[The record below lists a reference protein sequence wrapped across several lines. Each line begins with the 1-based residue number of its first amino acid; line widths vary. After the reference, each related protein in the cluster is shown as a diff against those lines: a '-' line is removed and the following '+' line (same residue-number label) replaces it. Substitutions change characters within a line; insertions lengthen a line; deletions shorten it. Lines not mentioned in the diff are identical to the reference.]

1 MIINGIVHTI
11 YITKLDFNTLG
22 GNPMSILEKVSSE
35 TRGIFNMFFD
45 KEPLNYLEAAGL
57 YGVIAQGRYNVSA
70 LEVIY
75 NHAQDSE
82 LKALIK
88 EAIVKQTTNLIEH
101 SEKLL
106 SESGG
111 TLPTLSFTKRTL
123 HKNPLDIPADA
134 RMTDGE
140 IAIAVGTMAKAAQ
153 MALLA
158 TLHQSYQLEVALM
171 YREML
176 DAGLDWDYRLLQLML
191 DRGWLPRLAKI
202 EH

>member
-1 MIINGIVHTI
+1 MT
-11 YITKLDFNTLG
+11 
-22 GNPMSILEKVSSE
+22 ILEKVSSE
-35 TRGIFNMFFD
+35 TRSIFNMFFD

-57 YGVIAQGRYNVSA
+57 YGVIAQGRYNIAS

-75 NHAQDSE
+75 NHAQDAE
-82 LKALIK
+82 LKSLIK
-88 EAIVKQTTNLIEH
+88 EAIDRHTKSLIEH

-106 SESGG
+106 SDSGG

-123 HKNPLDIPADA
+123 HKKLLDIPADA

-140 IAIAVGTMAKAAQ
+140 IAIAIGTMAKAAQ

-171 YREML
+171 YREIL

-191 DRGWLPRLAKI
+191 NRGWLPRLAKI

>member
-1 MIINGIVHTI
+1 MTL
-11 YITKLDFNTLG
+11 LDR
-22 GNPMSILEKVSSE
+22 VSSE

-45 KEPLNYLEAAGL
+45 KEPVNYLEAAGL
-57 YGVIAQGRYNVSA
+57 YGVIAQGRYNIAS
-70 LEVIY
+70 LEVAY
-75 NHAQDSE
+75 NHAQDGE
-82 LKALIK
+82 LKRLIM
-88 EAIVKQTTNLIEH
+88 EAIDNHTKNLIEH

-111 TLPTLSFTKRTL
+111 TLPTISFTKRTL
-123 HKNPLDIPADA
+123 HKRPLDIPPDA

-191 DRGWLPRLAKI
+191 DRGWLPKLAKI
-202 EH
+202 QH

>member
-1 MIINGIVHTI
+1 MT
-11 YITKLDFNTLG
+11 T
-22 GNPMSILEKVSSE
+22 LEKISSE
-35 TRGIFNMFFD
+35 TRNILSMFFD

-57 YGVIAQGRYNVSA
+57 YGVIAQGSCNIA
-70 LEVIY
+70 CLEVFY
-75 NHAQDSE
+75 NHAQDRE
-82 LKALIK
+82 LKSLIK
-88 EAIVKQTTNLIEH
+88 EAIDTHNKTIIEH

-106 SESGG
+106 SDSGG
-111 TLPTLSFTKRTL
+111 PLPTLSFTKRTL
-123 HKNPLDIPADA
+123 HKEPLDIPCDA

-140 IAIAVGTMAKAAQ
+140 IAIDLGSMAKAAQ

-171 YREML
+171 YRKML

-191 DRGWLPRLAKI
+191 NRGWLPRLAKI

>member
-1 MIINGIVHTI
+1 MT
-11 YITKLDFNTLG
+11 
-22 GNPMSILEKVSSE
+22 ILENISSE
-35 TRGIFNMFFD
+35 TRNIFNMFFD

-57 YGVIAQGRYNVSA
+57 YGVIAQGRYNIAS
-70 LEVIY
+70 LEVMY
-75 NHAQDSE
+75 NHAQDVE

-88 EAIVKQTTNLIEH
+88 EVIEKQTKNLIEH

-123 HKNPLDIPADA
+123 HKQTLEIPDDA
-134 RMTDGE
+134 HLTDSE
-140 IAIAVGTMAKAAQ
+140 IAITIGTMAKAAQ

-158 TLHQSYQLEVALM
+158 TLHQSYQLEVALL

-191 DRGWLPRLAKI
+191 NRGWLPRLAKI

>member
-1 MIINGIVHTI
+1 MT
-11 YITKLDFNTLG
+11 
-22 GNPMSILEKVSSE
+22 ILEKVSSE
-35 TRGIFNMFFD
+35 TRNIYNMFFD

-57 YGVIAQGRYNVSA
+57 YGVIAQGRYNIAS

-75 NHAQDSE
+75 NHAQDGE

-88 EAIVKQTTNLIEH
+88 EAIDKQTKNLIEQ

-111 TLPTLSFTKRTL
+111 TLPSLSFTKRTL
-123 HKNPLDIPADA
+123 HKDQLNIPPDA
-134 RMTDGE
+134 RMNDGE
-140 IAIAVGTMAKAAQ
+140 IAIAIGSMAKAAQ

-176 DAGLDWDYRLLQLML
+176 DSGLDWDYRLLQLML
-191 DRGWLPRLAKI
+191 NRGWLPKLAKVQ
-202 EH
+202 H

>member
-1 MIINGIVHTI
+1 MT
-11 YITKLDFNTLG
+11 
-22 GNPMSILEKVSSE
+22 ILEKVSSE
-35 TRGIFNMFFD
+35 TRSILNMFFD

-57 YGVIAQGRYNVSA
+57 YGVIAQGRYNIAS
-70 LEVIY
+70 LEVLY
-75 NHAQDSE
+75 NHAQDRE

-88 EAIVKQTTNLIEH
+88 EAIDKHTKNLIEH

-111 TLPTLSFTKRTL
+111 SLPTLSFSKRTL
-123 HKNPLDIPADA
+123 HKDPLDIAPDA

-140 IAIAVGTMAKAAQ
+140 IAITIGSMAKASQ
-153 MALLA
+153 MALLG

-171 YREML
+171 YREVL

-191 DRGWLPRLAKI
+191 TRGWLPHLAKI
-202 EH
+202 HH

>member
-1 MIINGIVHTI
+1 MT
-11 YITKLDFNTLG
+11 
-22 GNPMSILEKVSSE
+22 ILEKVSSE
-35 TRGIFNMFFD
+35 TRNIFNMFFD

-57 YGVIAQGRYNVSA
+57 YGVIAQGRYNIAA

-75 NHAQDSE
+75 NHAQDTE
-82 LKALIK
+82 LKSLIK
-88 EAIVKQTTNLIEH
+88 EAIDRHTKTLIQH

-123 HKNPLDIPADA
+123 HKKSLDIPADA

-140 IAIAVGTMAKAAQ
+140 IAIAVGSMAKAAQ

-176 DAGLDWDYRLLQLML
+176 DVGLEWDYRLLQLML
-191 DRGWLPRLAKI
+191 NRGWLPRLAKI

>member
-1 MIINGIVHTI
+1 MT
-11 YITKLDFNTLG
+11 
-22 GNPMSILEKVSSE
+22 ILERVSSE
-35 TRGIFNMFFD
+35 TRSIYNMFFD

-57 YGVIAQGRYNVSA
+57 YGVIAQGRCNIAS

-75 NHAQDSE
+75 NHAQDAE

-88 EAIVKQTTNLIEH
+88 EAIEKQTKNLIEH

-111 TLPTLSFTKRTL
+111 ALPTLSFTQRTL
-123 HKNPLDIPADA
+123 HKKSLDIPSDA
-134 RMTDGE
+134 HMTDGE
-140 IAIAVGTMAKAAQ
+140 IAITIGTIAKASQ

-158 TLHQSYQLEVALM
+158 TLHQSYQVEVALM

-191 DRGWLPRLAKI
+191 KRGWLPRLAKI

>member
-1 MIINGIVHTI
+1 MTI
-11 YITKLDFNTLG
+11 LDR
-22 GNPMSILEKVSSE
+22 VSSE

-45 KEPLNYLEAAGL
+45 QEPLNYLEAAGL
-57 YGVIAQGRYNVSA
+57 YAVIAQGRYNIAS

-75 NHAQDSE
+75 NHAQDKE
-82 LKALIK
+82 LKSLIK
-88 EAIVKQTTNLIEH
+88 EAMESHTKNLIHH

-111 TLPTLSFTKRTL
+111 PLPDISFTKRTL
-123 HKNPLDIPADA
+123 HKRPLDIPADA
-134 RMTDGE
+134 HMTDGE
-140 IAIAVGTMAKAAQ
+140 IAIAIGSMAKAAQ

-171 YREML
+171 YREIL

-191 DRGWLPRLAKI
+191 DRGWLPKLAKI

>member
-1 MIINGIVHTI
+1 MTI
-11 YITKLDFNTLG
+11 LD
-22 GNPMSILEKVSSE
+22 KVSSE

-57 YGVIAQGRYNVSA
+57 YGVIAQGRYNICS
-70 LEVIY
+70 LEIAY

-82 LKALIK
+82 LKSLIQ
-88 EAIVKQTTNLIEH
+88 EAIEKHTKNLIQH

-106 SESGG
+106 SETGA
-111 TLPTLSFTKRTL
+111 TLPKLSFTKRTL

-140 IAIAVGTMAKAAQ
+140 IAIAIGTMAKSAQ

-158 TLHQSYQLEVALM
+158 TLHQSYQVEVALM
-171 YREML
+171 YRELL

-191 DRGWLPRLAKI
+191 SRGWLPRLAKV

>member
-1 MIINGIVHTI
+1 MTM
-11 YITKLDFNTLG
+11 LD
-22 GNPMSILEKVSSE
+22 KVSSE
-35 TRGIFNMFFD
+35 TRNIFNMFFD

-57 YGVIAQGRYNVSA
+57 YGIIAQGRYNIVS
-70 LEVIY
+70 LEILY
-75 NHAQDSE
+75 NHAHDQD

-88 EAIVKQTTNLIEH
+88 EAIDKHTKNLIEH

-111 TLPTLSFTKRTL
+111 TLPTLSFRQRTL
-123 HKNPLDIPADA
+123 HRQPLDIPSDA
-134 RMTDGE
+134 CLTDPE
-140 IAIAVGTMAKAAQ
+140 VAIAIGSMAKAAQ

-158 TLHQSYQLEVALM
+158 TLHQSYQLEVAMM

-176 DAGLDWDYRLLQLML
+176 DVGLDWDYRLLQLML
-191 DRGWLPRLAKI
+191 NRGWLPRLAKI

>member
-1 MIINGIVHTI
+1 MT
-11 YITKLDFNTLG
+11 
-22 GNPMSILEKVSSE
+22 ILEKVSSE
-35 TRGIFNMFFD
+35 TRNILNMFFD

-57 YGVIAQGRYNVSA
+57 YGVIAQGRCNIA
-70 LEVIY
+70 CLEVFY
-75 NHAQDSE
+75 NQAQDRD

-88 EAIVKQTTNLIEH
+88 EAMDDQSKNVIEQ

-106 SESGG
+106 SDSGG
-111 TLPTLSFTKRTL
+111 PVPTLSFTKRTL
-123 HKNPLDIPADA
+123 HKETLDIPADA
-134 RMTDGE
+134 HLTDGE
-140 IAIAVGTMAKAAQ
+140 IAIALGTMGKAAQ

-191 DRGWLPRLAKI
+191 NRGWLPHLAKI
-202 EH
+202 QH